1 MSRITGALPAI
12 AGVIILLIGFHFLA
26 VESGEVATVWTKTP
40 AGEEQATR
48 LWVVEHDDRKWLA
61 AGGPDAEWLQRIQ
74 GDPQVRVDFRG
85 QTGNYAAH
93 AAPEARAQI
102 LTLMDQ
108 KYGWANTWVR
118 TLVGKEAVPVRLE
131 PQ

>member
-1 MSRITGALPAI
+1 MSRIASALPGI
-12 AGVIILLIGFHFLA
+12 AGVVILLIGFHFLA
-26 VESGEVATVWTKTP
+26 VESGEVATLWTKAP
-40 AGEEQATR
+40 GGEEQATR

-61 AGGPDAEWLQRIQ
+61 AGGPDAEWLGRIQ
-74 GDPQVRVDFRG
+74 ADPQVRVEFRG
-85 QTGNYAAH
+85 QTGHYAAH
-93 AAPEARAQI
+93 AAPEAREQI

-118 TLVGKEAVPVRLE
+118 TLLGKEAVPVRLE